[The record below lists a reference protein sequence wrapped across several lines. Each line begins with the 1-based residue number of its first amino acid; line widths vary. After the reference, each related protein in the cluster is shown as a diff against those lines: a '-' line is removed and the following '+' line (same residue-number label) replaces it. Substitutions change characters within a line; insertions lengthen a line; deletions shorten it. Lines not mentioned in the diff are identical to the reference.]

1 MEQDE
6 LVRLSDISLW
16 EAYREHIRRSPG
28 GVIQEGDGL
37 LLHAGAHPTRAFVNG
52 AKRTDVSMPA
62 EEVLARADAFFAARG
77 HDYTIMVRTHADS
90 DLEEGLLD
98 AGFTRMYDNAG
109 MILEHRFE
117 DREAPP
123 GVEIRRVSSA
133 PESRDFAG
141 VNAEVFEGDDAG
153 MKGFV
158 HTLFADVRS
167 LVAPHIAGFVAYL
180 EGAPVS
186 AALTLVS
193 HGVAW
198 LGWVVTKEAV
208 RGRGLGEAVTRTAA
222 NAGFDLGARM
232 ASLQASKMGEPLY
245 RRMGFVEITRYFSY
259 VRPREDRRGV

>member
-1 MEQDE
+1 MSWCGCQ
-6 LVRLSDISLW
+6 ISVCGRPT
-16 EAYREHIRRSPG
+16 ANISAGSPG

-133 PESRDFAG
+133 PEARDFAG

-208 RGRGLGEAVTRTAA
+208 RGRGLGEAVTRTAT

-259 VRPREDRRGV
+259 VRPHEDRVAS